1 MYGGKT
7 FVAIIPARGG
17 SKGIPQKNVSVVGG
31 KPLIQYTIDEAQNSK
46 YLDDFIVSTDDR
58 EIAKIAKECG
68 AKVPFLRPKELAGD
82 KIKTIDVLIHAVQ
95 SLSVMGKKYDYVVL
109 LQPTQPLRKSM
120 HIDEAIQHIIKKKEQ
135 SLVSVNEV
143 NEHPLLMRSINE
155 KGHLESLLKVNST
168 VRRQDFLKFFKI
180 NGAIY
185 INKINENFNQ
195 NTSLNDNRLAYVM
208 EKKYDL
214 DIDEPKDLEKF
225 KHLISK
231 ELNTG

>member
-58 EIAKIAKECG
+58 EIAKIAKGCG

-214 DIDEPKDLEKF
+214 DIDELKDLEKF